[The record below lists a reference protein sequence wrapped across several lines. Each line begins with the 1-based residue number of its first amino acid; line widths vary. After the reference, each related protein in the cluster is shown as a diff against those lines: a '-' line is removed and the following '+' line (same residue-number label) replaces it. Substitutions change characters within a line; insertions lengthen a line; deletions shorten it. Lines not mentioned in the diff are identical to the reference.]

1 MGKYS
6 KKKEEAEASVHIHS
20 SFNNTIITVTNKVGD
35 TLFWS
40 SGGTAGLK
48 GSRRS
53 TAHAAKQAAKIVGDR
68 ASKAGLTR
76 VDLFLKGIGKGRY
89 AVAKELRTT
98 GLKVQKITDITPI
111 PFNGCRPPKKRR
123 I

>member
-6 KKKEEAEASVHIHS
+6 KKKEKSEASVHIHS
-20 SFNNTIITVTNKVGD
+20 SFNNTIITVTNKAGD

-89 AVAKELRTT
+89 AVAKELRAT
-98 GLKVQKITDITPI
+98 GLKVQKITDVTPI